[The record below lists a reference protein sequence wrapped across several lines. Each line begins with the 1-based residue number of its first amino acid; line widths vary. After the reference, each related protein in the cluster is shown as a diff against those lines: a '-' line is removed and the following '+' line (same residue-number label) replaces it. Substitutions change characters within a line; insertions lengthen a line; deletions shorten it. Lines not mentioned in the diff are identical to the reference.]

1 MSASSIPAL
10 IEVLA
15 RVYGDSA
22 CQRQNLRETCQ
33 HLCAMAAA
41 EAVDEYVKDQRRTCG
56 ACRQEAR

>member
-15 RVYGDSA
+15 RVYGDSE

-41 EAVDEYVKDQRRTCG
+41 EAVEDYVKEQYRHEG
-56 ACRQEAR
+56 ICRQEAR